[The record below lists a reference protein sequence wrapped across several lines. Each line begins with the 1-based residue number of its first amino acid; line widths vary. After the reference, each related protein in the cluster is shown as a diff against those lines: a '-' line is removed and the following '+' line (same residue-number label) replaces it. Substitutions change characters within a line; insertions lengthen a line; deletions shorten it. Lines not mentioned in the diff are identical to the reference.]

1 MVEKNVHILFQ
12 RLTLITQYFYR
23 KIVRKFKKKFKKLY
37 KNNQSVGTVNIL
49 NSINSHSFF

>member
-23 KIVRKFKKKFKKLY
+23 KIVRKFKKNS
-37 KNNQSVGTVNIL
+37 KNYIKNICPL
-49 NSINSHSFF
+49 EQ